1 MKKKLLL
8 LSTGGTIA
16 SVASDTGLTP
26 GESGNDLVKLLGEL
40 PFDLDV
46 RDILKL
52 DSSNIQPEEWQFMA
66 DQVYENRLN
75 YDGIVIT
82 HGTDTMAY
90 TASMLSF
97 MLQNIEIPVV
107 ITGSQVPIN
116 VVLSDAQSNL
126 RLAFAAAMA
135 GKPGIF
141 VAFDRKIMRGY
152 RSVKVRTTDF
162 DAFESVNVPPLATVT
177 SDGLVFRKDYQT
189 YRDIAFDCQLKK
201 ALDPHV
207 ALIKLFPGFD
217 PDLLRAMVEH
227 GCRGIVIE
235 AYGLGGMNFIR
246 RNLVAVIGELTSAG
260 IPVIASSQC
269 LYERSDLT
277 KYEVGREALLK
288 GAISARDMT
297 SESAVTKLMWALGQ
311 GMDIKAVQACFN
323 QDLVGE
329 VTIED

>member
-97 MLQNIEIPVV
+97 MLQNI
-107 ITGSQVPIN
+107 
-116 VVLSDAQSNL
+116 
-126 RLAFAAAMA
+126 
-135 GKPGIF
+135 
-141 VAFDRKIMRGY
+141 
-152 RSVKVRTTDF
+152 
-162 DAFESVNVPPLATVT
+162 
-177 SDGLVFRKDYQT
+177 
-189 YRDIAFDCQLKK
+189 
-201 ALDPHV
+201 
-207 ALIKLFPGFD
+207 
-217 PDLLRAMVEH
+217 
-227 GCRGIVIE
+227 
-235 AYGLGGMNFIR
+235 
-246 RNLVAVIGELTSAG
+246 
-260 IPVIASSQC
+260 
-269 LYERSDLT
+269 
-277 KYEVGREALLK
+277 
-288 GAISARDMT
+288 
-297 SESAVTKLMWALGQ
+297 
-311 GMDIKAVQACFN
+311 
-323 QDLVGE
+323 
-329 VTIED
+329 